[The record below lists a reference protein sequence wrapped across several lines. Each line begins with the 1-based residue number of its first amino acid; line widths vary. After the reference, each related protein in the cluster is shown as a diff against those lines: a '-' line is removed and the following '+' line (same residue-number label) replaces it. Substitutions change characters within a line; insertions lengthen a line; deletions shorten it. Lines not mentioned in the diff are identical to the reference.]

1 MIFES
6 KIKRDVLIYLNN
18 GKEDYISGIYK
29 KLGSTF
35 KCTSSAIKDLE
46 KKKFIQIIKKKN
58 KQRKYYKITNKG
70 REIVKLILKIKN
82 LEQEKLK

>member
-35 KCTSSAIKDLE
+35 QWTSSAIKDLE
-46 KKKFIQIIKKKN
+46 KKKFIQVIKKKN